1 MQCAR
6 VLIAKYLGCDSGSLG
21 AMVTSLW
28 FGRPATLQYLASLC
42 VRNSRTI
49 DKKRH
54 KGSAWARLVH
64 SLISLRS
71 INLVSTI
78 PYTHKCAAPIPPIHR
93 SAASAFVAAD
103 RATNPSHYTTR
114 RPHAWFN
121 IRHWTQW
128 QTIALAFVSAGTN
141 PLRTPMRAL
150 ALDFYRHPIYLP
162 SPATVVWTVPD
173 GKFRL
178 AFWWIFD
185 GCVITGT

>member
-21 AMVTSLW
+21 AMVTSLMVW
-28 FGRPATLQYLASLC
+28 ATSD
-42 VRNSRTI
+42 VTSRRFVSEHSRTI
-49 DKKRH
+49 HKQRH

-93 SAASAFVAAD
+93 RAASAFVAAD

-121 IRHWTQW
+121 IRHWTQR

-141 PLRTPMRAL
+141 PLRTPLRAL
-150 ALDFYRHPIYLP
+150 ALDFSRHPIYLP